1 MKKNNKNLVLTGGQ
15 AVGLAITQAR
25 PAVMAVYPITPQTP
39 VVEYFSKKVANG
51 EVDTEL
57 IQVES
62 EHSAISACVGSS
74 AAGVRTATASSSQG
88 IMYMMEV
95 LPIASALRLPIVMAV
110 ANRAISAPINI
121 HVDHSDAMMMR
132 DCGWLQLFA
141 ENVQEAYDLT
151 LMAFKI
157 AEKISLPVAVNFD
170 GFVVSHS
177 MENLNVLENAFAEK
191 FLGDYQPKES
201 LLNFSQPKT
210 FGSFAMPD
218 YYYQFRFK
226 LKKVFD
232 ESLIQEKLVFD
243 NFSKLT
249 NRYYQAIENYK
260 ISEAET
266 VIVALGSICGTIKEV
281 VDKLR
286 TENKKVGLLKIISF
300 RPLPVAEIRK
310 ALAKVD
316 RVIVLDRNLSFGAT
330 QVLAGE
336 VETTLNKKVESFVF
350 GLGGAEISE
359 KDIEKIFLGKEIQN
373 DSILKLNLE

>member
-157 AEKISLPVAVNFD
+157 AEKIFLPVAVNFD

-232 ESLIQEKLVFD
+232 ESLVQEQLVFD

-249 NRYYQAIENYK
+249 DRYYQAIENYK
-260 ISEAET
+260 ISGAET

-300 RPLPVAEIRK
+300 RPFPVAEIRK

-336 VETTLNKKVESFVF
+336 VETTLSKKVESFVF

-359 KDIEKIFLGKEIQN
+359 EDVERIFLGKEIQN
-373 DSILKLNLE
+373 DSILRQN